1 MRPALFAIGIFLGFA
16 LGFYTA
22 YSRNALFQLIAGM
35 KGGASGPD
43 AVSRFNRF
51 DQLISHAKREIPCP
65 GQTDRTMVAF
75 VFGQSNAANA
85 LGQRYV
91 GKPNVINFFDGKCF
105 AASDPLLGNGYDSG
119 SQWVLAANLIAERHD
134 SVIIVPAAV
143 GNTKIREWTSGPI
156 AEMVQQRLA
165 KLGPYEVT
173 HFLWH
178 QGESDAD
185 TSSES
190 YAAAL
195 RALIAGVRGR
205 FPNAHF
211 YVSIASHCF
220 ARKRSESVRRAQMSV
235 VDPGRHIYQ
244 GPDTDM
250 FTAIEDRMD
259 DCHFS
264 GPGQQ
269 KIAREWSRVLK

>member
-1 MRPALFAIGIFLGFA
+1 MRPALFAIAISLGFA
-16 LGFYTA
+16 VGFHAAYT
-22 YSRNALFQLIAGM
+22 RNALFQLIVDIKRAAPGQ
-35 KGGASGPD
+35 D
-43 AVSRFNRF
+43 AVSRFNRL
-51 DQLISHAKREIPCP
+51 DQLVGYAKREVPCP
-65 GQTDRTMVAF
+65 RQTNRTMVAF

-85 LGQRYV
+85 LGQRYA
-91 GKPNVINFFDGKCF
+91 GRPNVINFFDGKCF
-105 AASDPLLGNGYDSG
+105 EASDPLLGNGYGSG
-119 SQWVLAANLIAERHD
+119 SQWVLTANLIAERHD
-134 SVIIVPAAV
+134 NVVIVPAAV
-143 GNTKIREWTSGPI
+143 GNTKIREWLSGPI

-165 KLGPYEVT
+165 TVGPYEVT

-185 TSSES
+185 TPSES

-195 RALIAGVRGR
+195 RALIANVRGR

-220 ARKRSESVRRAQMSV
+220 EKKRSESVRRAQMSV

-269 KIAREWSRVLK
+269 KIAKEWSRVLK